1 MFGLHNILQQWDLII
16 LVLKRKLHQNF
27 LVLGLKLLGGIL
39 TERKGRLL
47 CETGNKSRSS
57 CFQATCDMTE
67 PSPPSA
73 VSSPTSVSPASN
85 LVRFFLTLEPFH
97 TWSPFTETIFFFS
110 GYLFHTGCKLYLR
123 RIYRKV
129 KLCCL
134 IFSLFIPINSDNSFC
149 CFAHHG
155 ALICFLLK
163 NSSFKDRDT
172 YK

>member
-1 MFGLHNILQQWDLII
+1 M
-16 LVLKRKLHQNF
+16 LKRKLHQNF

-57 CFQATCDMTE
+57 CSQATCDMTE

-97 TWSPFTETIFFFS
+97 TWSPFTETIFFFFWVS
-110 GYLFHTGCKLYLR
+110 LSYRVQTVFKKDLQEGKIMLSDFFS
-123 RIYRKV
+123 IY
-129 KLCCL
+129 
-134 IFSLFIPINSDNSFC
+134 S
-149 CFAHHG
+149 
-155 ALICFLLK
+155 
-163 NSSFKDRDT
+163 
-172 YK
+172 Y